1 MMVLKRFQCISDL
14 ADTDHRIEIVNWA
27 SLLIE
32 AAEQKGI
39 SLNFVTLTQIFR
51 NFQHNN
57 NMFELNLQL
66 NF

>member
-1 MMVLKRFQCISDL
+1 MMILKRFQCISDL
-14 ADTDHRIEIVNWA
+14 AATDHRIEIVNWA